1 MRVHSHRVRYHEVD
15 LQGYLFNA
23 RYLEIAD
30 VAMAEYFRSL
40 GWTYQELNRAGMDPS
55 VVSANLRFASPA
67 RFDDVLDV
75 VARCNRVGNSS
86 FDLEFTISSGSR
98 EIATAELAYVNV
110 DAAQA
115 RARPIPPSVRTAM
128 TDEQGERP

>member
-1 MRVHSHRVRYHEVD
+1 MRYHEVD

-23 RYLEIAD
+23 RYLEILD

-40 GWTYQELNRAGMDPS
+40 GWSYSDLNRAGMDPS

-75 VARCNRVGNSS
+75 ETRCSRVGSSS
-86 FDLEFTISSGSR
+86 FDLGFTVTSGSR
-98 EIATAELAYVNV
+98 EIATAELTYVNV
-110 DAAQA
+110 DAAET
-115 RARPIPPSVRTAM
+115 RAQPIPPSIRAVM
-128 TDEQGERP
+128 IDDQGGKP